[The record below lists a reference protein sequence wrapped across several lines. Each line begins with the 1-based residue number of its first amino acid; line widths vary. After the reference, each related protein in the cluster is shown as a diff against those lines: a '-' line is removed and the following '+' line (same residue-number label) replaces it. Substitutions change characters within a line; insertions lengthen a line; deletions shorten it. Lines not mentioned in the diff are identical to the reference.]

1 MRSRGSLVEEEKVR
15 SHLWLHRREDAI
27 GYAHRPT
34 SGNIS
39 SILSHDR
46 K

>member
-1 MRSRGSLVEEEKVR
+1 MRSRGSVVEEGKVR
-15 SHLWLHRREDAI
+15 SHLWLQRREDAI
-27 GYAHRPT
+27 GYAHLPK
-34 SGNIS
+34 SGNIR